1 MNLDHKQLDRLLA
14 TLADSDIQEFCLEGK
29 DFRLEI
35 KRNLPSSSLGNL
47 VNSSSSSQQ
56 AAPVVAPQIICE
68 PGVDVVSTA
77 STGNPPPASSNR
89 GEFVEIT
96 APMVGTFYASSN
108 PDSPA
113 FIKVGD
119 SVGKDTTVCIVEAMK
134 VFNEIPAEISGKIV
148 AVLVNDQDPVDCGK
162 PMFKVDTRG

>member
-1 MNLDHKQLDRLLA
+1 MAKSSNVFDMERLL
-14 TLADSDIQEFCLEGK
+14 QYVEFMKENDLTEIDLEQDGQK
-29 DFRLEI
+29 VRLSRGGVAQPI
-35 KRNLPSSSLGNL
+35 AAAP
-47 VNSSSSSQQ
+47 
-56 AAPVVAPQIICE
+56 APVVAAP
-68 PGVDVVSTA
+68 VT
-77 STGNPPPASSNR
+77 PADDTSADDEGDHIVTIDS
-89 GEFVEIT
+89 
-96 APMVGTFYASSN
+96 PMVGTFYASSN

-134 VFNEIPAEISGKIV
+134 VFNEIPAEIIGKIV

>member
-1 MNLDHKQLDRLLA
+1 MAKSSNVFDMERLL
-14 TLADSDIQEFCLEGK
+14 QYVEFMKENDLTEIDLEQDGQK
-29 DFRLEI
+29 VRLSRGGVAQPI
-35 KRNLPSSSLGNL
+35 A
-47 VNSSSSSQQ
+47 
-56 AAPVVAPQIICE
+56 AAPSPVAAAPDA
-68 PGVDVVSTA
+68 PADDA
-77 STGNPPPASSNR
+77 SAD
-89 GEFVEIT
+89 GESEHIVTIDS
-96 APMVGTFYASSN
+96 PMVGTFYGSAN

>member
-1 MNLDHKQLDRLLA
+1 MAKSSNVFDMERLLQYVEFMKENDLTEIDLEQDGQKVRLSRGGVAQPIA
-14 TLADSDIQEFCLEGK
+14 TA
-29 DFRLEI
+29 
-35 KRNLPSSSLGNL
+35 PSP
-47 VNSSSSSQQ
+47 VV
-56 AAPVVAPQIICE
+56 AAPVALA
-68 PGVDVVSTA
+68 DDA
-77 STGNPPPASSNR
+77 SADEEGDHIVTIDS
-89 GEFVEIT
+89 
-96 APMVGTFYASSN
+96 PMVGTFYGSAN

>member
-1 MNLDHKQLDRLLA
+1 MERLL
-14 TLADSDIQEFCLEGK
+14 QYVEFMKENDLTEIDLEQDGQK
-29 DFRLEI
+29 VRLSRGGVAQPI
-35 KRNLPSSSLGNL
+35 A
-47 VNSSSSSQQ
+47 
-56 AAPVVAPQIICE
+56 AAPASVVASPVA
-68 PGVDVVSTA
+68 PTDDT
-77 STGNPPPASSNR
+77 PADDEGDHIVTIDS
-89 GEFVEIT
+89 
-96 APMVGTFYASSN
+96 PMVGTFYASSN

-134 VFNEIPAEISGKIV
+134 VFNEIPAEISGKVV

>member
-1 MNLDHKQLDRLLA
+1 MAKSSNVFDMERLL
-14 TLADSDIQEFCLEGK
+14 QYVEFMKENDLTEIDLEQDGQK
-29 DFRLEI
+29 VRLSRGGVVQPI
-35 KRNLPSSSLGNL
+35 AASPSP
-47 VNSSSSSQQ
+47 VV
-56 AAPVVAPQIICE
+56 AAPVAPA
-68 PGVDVVSTA
+68 DDA
-77 STGNPPPASSNR
+77 SADEEGDHIVTIDS
-89 GEFVEIT
+89 
-96 APMVGTFYASSN
+96 PMVGTFYGSAN

>member
-1 MNLDHKQLDRLLA
+1 MAKSSNVFDMERLL
-14 TLADSDIQEFCLEGK
+14 QYVEFMKENDLTEIDLEQDGQK
-29 DFRLEI
+29 VRLSRGGVAQPI
-35 KRNLPSSSLGNL
+35 AAAPSP
-47 VNSSSSSQQ
+47 VV
-56 AAPVVAPQIICE
+56 AAPVAPA
-68 PGVDVVSTA
+68 DDA
-77 STGNPPPASSNR
+77 SAEEEGDHIVTIDS
-89 GEFVEIT
+89 
-96 APMVGTFYASSN
+96 PMVGTFYGSAN

>member
-1 MNLDHKQLDRLLA
+1 MAKSSNVFDMERLL
-14 TLADSDIQEFCLEGK
+14 QYVEFMKENDLTEIDLEQDGQK
-29 DFRLEI
+29 VRLSRGGVAQPI
-35 KRNLPSSSLGNL
+35 AAAPSP
-47 VNSSSSSQQ
+47 VV
-56 AAPVVAPQIICE
+56 AAPVAPADE
-68 PGVDVVSTA
+68 A
-77 STGNPPPASSNR
+77 SADEE
-89 GEFVEIT
+89 GEHIVTIDS
-96 APMVGTFYASSN
+96 PMVGTFYGSAN

>member
-1 MNLDHKQLDRLLA
+1 MAKSSNVFDMERLLQYVDFMKENDL
-14 TLADSDIQEFCLEGK
+14 TEIDLEQDGQK
-29 DFRLEI
+29 VRLSRGGVAQPI
-35 KRNLPSSSLGNL
+35 AAAP
-47 VNSSSSSQQ
+47 
-56 AAPVVAPQIICE
+56 APVVADP
-68 PGVDVVSTA
+68 VT
-77 STGNPPPASSNR
+77 PADDTSAADEGAHNLTIDS
-89 GEFVEIT
+89 
-96 APMVGTFYASSN
+96 PMVGTFYSSSH

>member
-1 MNLDHKQLDRLLA
+1 MERLL
-14 TLADSDIQEFCLEGK
+14 QYVEFMKENDLTEIDLEQDGQK
-29 DFRLEI
+29 VRLSRGGVAQPI
-35 KRNLPSSSLGNL
+35 AAAPSPG
-47 VNSSSSSQQ
+47 V
-56 AAPVVAPQIICE
+56 AAPVAPA
-68 PGVDVVSTA
+68 DDA
-77 STGNPPPASSNR
+77 SAD
-89 GEFVEIT
+89 GESEHIVTIDS
-96 APMVGTFYASSN
+96 PMVGTFYGSAN

>member
-1 MNLDHKQLDRLLA
+1 MAKSSNVFDMERLL
-14 TLADSDIQEFCLEGK
+14 QYVEFMKENDLTEIDLEQDGQK
-29 DFRLEI
+29 VRLSRGGVAQPI
-35 KRNLPSSSLGNL
+35 A
-47 VNSSSSSQQ
+47 
-56 AAPVVAPQIICE
+56 AAPSPVAAA
-68 PGVDVVSTA
+68 PGAPADDA
-77 STGNPPPASSNR
+77 SAD
-89 GEFVEIT
+89 GESEHIVTIDS
-96 APMVGTFYASSN
+96 PMVGTFYGSAN

>member
-1 MNLDHKQLDRLLA
+1 MAKSSNVFDMERLL
-14 TLADSDIQEFCLEGK
+14 QYVEFMKENDLTEIDLEQDGQK
-29 DFRLEI
+29 VRLSRGGVAQPI
-35 KRNLPSSSLGNL
+35 AAAPSP
-47 VNSSSSSQQ
+47 VV
-56 AAPVVAPQIICE
+56 AAPVALA
-68 PGVDVVSTA
+68 DDA
-77 STGNPPPASSNR
+77 SADEE
-89 GEFVEIT
+89 GEHIVTIDS
-96 APMVGTFYASSN
+96 PMVGTFYGSAN

>member
-1 MNLDHKQLDRLLA
+1 MAKSSNVFDMERLL
-14 TLADSDIQEFCLEGK
+14 QYVEFMKENDLTEIDLEQDGQK
-29 DFRLEI
+29 VRLSRGGVAQPI
-35 KRNLPSSSLGNL
+35 AAAPSP
-47 VNSSSSSQQ
+47 VV
-56 AAPVVAPQIICE
+56 AAPVAPA
-68 PGVDVVSTA
+68 DDA
-77 STGNPPPASSNR
+77 SADEEGDHIVTIDS
-89 GEFVEIT
+89 
-96 APMVGTFYASSN
+96 PMVGTFYGSAN

>member
-1 MNLDHKQLDRLLA
+1 MAKSSNVFDMERLL
-14 TLADSDIQEFCLEGK
+14 QYVEFMKENDLTEIDLEQDGQK
-29 DFRLEI
+29 VRLSRGGVAQPI
-35 KRNLPSSSLGNL
+35 A
-47 VNSSSSSQQ
+47 
-56 AAPVVAPQIICE
+56 AAPSPVAAAPDA
-68 PGVDVVSTA
+68 PADVA
-77 STGNPPPASSNR
+77 SAD
-89 GEFVEIT
+89 GESEHIVTIDS
-96 APMVGTFYASSN
+96 PMVGTFYASSN

>member
-1 MNLDHKQLDRLLA
+1 MERLL
-14 TLADSDIQEFCLEGK
+14 QYVEFMKENDLTEIDLEQDGQK
-29 DFRLEI
+29 VRLSRGGVAQPI
-35 KRNLPSSSLGNL
+35 A
-47 VNSSSSSQQ
+47 
-56 AAPVVAPQIICE
+56 AAPASVVASPVAPTE
-68 PGVDVVSTA
+68 DT
-77 STGNPPPASSNR
+77 PADDEGDHIVTIDS
-89 GEFVEIT
+89 
-96 APMVGTFYASSN
+96 PMVGTFYASSN

>member
-1 MNLDHKQLDRLLA
+1 MAKSSNVFDMERLL
-14 TLADSDIQEFCLEGK
+14 QYVEFMKENDLTEIDLEQDGQK
-29 DFRLEI
+29 VRLSRGGVAQTI
-35 KRNLPSSSLGNL
+35 AAAP
-47 VNSSSSSQQ
+47 
-56 AAPVVAPQIICE
+56 APVVAAP
-68 PGVDVVSTA
+68 VT
-77 STGNPPPASSNR
+77 PADDTSADDEGDHIVTIDS
-89 GEFVEIT
+89 
-96 APMVGTFYASSN
+96 PMVGTFYASSN

>member
-1 MNLDHKQLDRLLA
+1 MAKSSNVFDMERLL
-14 TLADSDIQEFCLEGK
+14 QYVEFMKENDLTEIDLEQDGQK
-29 DFRLEI
+29 VRLSRGGVAQPI
-35 KRNLPSSSLGNL
+35 AAAPSPI
-47 VNSSSSSQQ
+47 V
-56 AAPVVAPQIICE
+56 AAPVAPA
-68 PGVDVVSTA
+68 DDA
-77 STGNPPPASSNR
+77 SAD
-89 GEFVEIT
+89 GESEHIVTIDS
-96 APMVGTFYASSN
+96 PMVGTFYGSAN

>member
-1 MNLDHKQLDRLLA
+1 MAKSSNVFDMERLL
-14 TLADSDIQEFCLEGK
+14 QYVEFMKENDLTEIDLEQDGQK
-29 DFRLEI
+29 VRLSRGGVAQPI
-35 KRNLPSSSLGNL
+35 AAAP
-47 VNSSSSSQQ
+47 
-56 AAPVVAPQIICE
+56 APVVAAP
-68 PGVDVVSTA
+68 VT
-77 STGNPPPASSNR
+77 PADDTSADDEGDHIVTIDS
-89 GEFVEIT
+89 
-96 APMVGTFYASSN
+96 PMVGTFYASSN

-148 AVLVNDQDPVDCGK
+148 AVLVNDQDPVDCGT

>member
-1 MNLDHKQLDRLLA
+1 MAKSSNVFDMERLLQYVEFMKENDLTEIDLEQDGQKVRLSRGGVAQPIA
-14 TLADSDIQEFCLEGK
+14 TA
-29 DFRLEI
+29 
-35 KRNLPSSSLGNL
+35 PSP
-47 VNSSSSSQQ
+47 VV
-56 AAPVVAPQIICE
+56 AAPVAPA
-68 PGVDVVSTA
+68 DDA
-77 STGNPPPASSNR
+77 SAD
-89 GEFVEIT
+89 GESEHIVTIDS
-96 APMVGTFYASSN
+96 PMVGTFYGSAN

>member
-1 MNLDHKQLDRLLA
+1 MAKSSNVFDMERLL
-14 TLADSDIQEFCLEGK
+14 QYVEFMKENDLTEIDLEQDGQK
-29 DFRLEI
+29 VRLSRGGVAQPI
-35 KRNLPSSSLGNL
+35 AAAPSP
-47 VNSSSSSQQ
+47 VV
-56 AAPVVAPQIICE
+56 AAPVAPA
-68 PGVDVVSTA
+68 DDNSA
-77 STGNPPPASSNR
+77 D
-89 GEFVEIT
+89 GESEHIVTIDS
-96 APMVGTFYASSN
+96 PMVGTFYGSAN

-148 AVLVNDQDPVDCGK
+148 AVLVNYQDPVDCGK

>member
-1 MNLDHKQLDRLLA
+1 MAKSSNVFDMERLL
-14 TLADSDIQEFCLEGK
+14 QYVEFMKENDLTEIDLEQDGQK
-29 DFRLEI
+29 VRLSRGGVAQPI
-35 KRNLPSSSLGNL
+35 AGAPSP
-47 VNSSSSSQQ
+47 VV
-56 AAPVVAPQIICE
+56 AAPVAPA
-68 PGVDVVSTA
+68 DDTSA
-77 STGNPPPASSNR
+77 D
-89 GEFVEIT
+89 GESEHIVTIDS
-96 APMVGTFYASSN
+96 PMVGTFYGSAN

-148 AVLVNDQDPVDCGK
+148 AILVNDQDPVDCGK

>member
-1 MNLDHKQLDRLLA
+1 MAKSSNVFDMERLL
-14 TLADSDIQEFCLEGK
+14 QYVEFMKENDLTEIDLEQDGQK
-29 DFRLEI
+29 VRLSRGGVAQPI
-35 KRNLPSSSLGNL
+35 AAAPSP
-47 VNSSSSSQQ
+47 VV
-56 AAPVVAPQIICE
+56 AAPVAPA
-68 PGVDVVSTA
+68 DDA
-77 STGNPPPASSNR
+77 SAD
-89 GEFVEIT
+89 GESEHIVTIDS
-96 APMVGTFYASSN
+96 PMVGTFYGSAN

-148 AVLVNDQDPVDCGK
+148 AILVNDQDPVDCGK

>member
-1 MNLDHKQLDRLLA
+1 MERLL
-14 TLADSDIQEFCLEGK
+14 QYVEFMKENDLTEIDLEQDGQK
-29 DFRLEI
+29 VRLSRGGVAQPI
-35 KRNLPSSSLGNL
+35 A
-47 VNSSSSSQQ
+47 
-56 AAPVVAPQIICE
+56 AAPSPVAAAPDA
-68 PGVDVVSTA
+68 PADDA
-77 STGNPPPASSNR
+77 SAD
-89 GEFVEIT
+89 GESEHIVTIDS
-96 APMVGTFYASSN
+96 PMVGTFYGSAN

>member
-1 MNLDHKQLDRLLA
+1 MERLL
-14 TLADSDIQEFCLEGK
+14 QYVEFMKENDLTEIDLEQDGQK
-29 DFRLEI
+29 VRLSRGGVAQPI
-35 KRNLPSSSLGNL
+35 A
-47 VNSSSSSQQ
+47 
-56 AAPVVAPQIICE
+56 AAPAAVVAPS
-68 PGVDVVSTA
+68 VA
-77 STGNPPPASSNR
+77 PADDTSAEEEGDHIVTIDS
-89 GEFVEIT
+89 
-96 APMVGTFYASSN
+96 PMVGTFYASSN

-134 VFNEIPAEISGKIV
+134 VFNEIPAEISGKVV